1 MTRPLI
7 FLTVGLLAVIALAVS
22 LGAVSLDDPAARTIL
37 LRLRLPRVLLAA
49 AIGATLAVA
58 GVTFQTL
65 LRNPLADPFI
75 LGVSGGAAA
84 GAAIATALRLARI
97 PGVVPLVAFIG
108 ACGATAAVFLLARRR
123 DHTDPTRLLLSGL
136 VLNAFFSAVILIAF
150 SLSPQADLTAALR
163 WMMGNISA
171 ATWTDFIIVTIP
183 LLIAMI
189 VLAFVGACGATAAVF
204 LLARRRDHTDP
215 TRLLLSGLVLNAFF
229 SAVILIAFSLS
240 RQADLTAAL
249 RWMMG
254 NISAATWTD
263 VIVVT
268 IPLLIAMIVLAFVAN
283 DLRLLAFGEEDA
295 KARGVDIERVKLIGF
310 GTASIITGAAVAVSG
325 IIGFVGL
332 LVPHLI
338 RLIWRRDFRYLLP
351 LCALGGAI
359 LVVGADLLSRTLI
372 TSAELPIGAFTA
384 ILGVPFFLSLLR
396 RER

>member
-1 MTRPLI
+1 MTRPL
-7 FLTVGLLAVIALAVS
+7 LLLLVLLLLVLALATAI
-22 LGAVSLDDPAARTIL
+22 GAVSLDDPAARTIL

-84 GAAIATALRLARI
+84 GASIATALRFARV
-97 PGVVPLVAFIG
+97 PGAVAFV
-108 ACGATAAVFLLARRR
+108 AFL
-123 DHTDPTRLLLSGL
+123 
-136 VLNAFFSAVILIAF
+136 
-150 SLSPQADLTAALR
+150 
-163 WMMGNISA
+163 
-171 ATWTDFIIVTIP
+171 
-183 LLIAMI
+183 
-189 VLAFVGACGATAAVF
+189 GACGATAAVF

-240 RQADLTAAL
+240 RASDLTAAL

-263 VIVVT
+263 VLVVFV
-268 IPLLIAMIVLAFVAN
+268 PLVAAMIVLAFVAN

-295 KARGVDIERVKLIGF
+295 KARGVDVERVKLIGF

-351 LCALGGAI
+351 LCALGGAT

-372 TSAELPIGAFTA
+372 TTAELPIGAFTA

>member
-1 MTRPLI
+1 MARPLI
-7 FLTVGLLAVIALAVS
+7 ILTVALVAVVVIAIS
-22 LGAVSLDDPAARTIL
+22 FGAVALDDPAARTIL
-37 LRLRLPRVLLAA
+37 FRLRLPRVLLAA

-84 GAAIATALRLARI
+84 GAAIATALRWARV
-97 PGVVPLVAFIG
+97 PGLVPFVAFLG

-136 VLNAFFSAVILIAF
+136 VLNAFFSAI
-150 SLSPQADLTAALR
+150 
-163 WMMGNISA
+163 
-171 ATWTDFIIVTIP
+171 
-183 LLIAMI
+183 
-189 VLAFVGACGATAAVF
+189 
-204 LLARRRDHTDP
+204 
-215 TRLLLSGLVLNAFF
+215 
-229 SAVILIAFSLS
+229 ILIAFSLS

-263 VIVVT
+263 LAVVT
-268 IPLLIAMIVLAFVAN
+268 VPLLLAMAVLALIAN

-295 KARGVDIERVKLIGF
+295 KARGVDVERVKLIGF

-351 LCALGGAI
+351 LCALGGAT
-359 LVVGADLLSRTLI
+359 LVAGADVLSRTLV
-372 TSAELPIGAFTA
+372 TTAELPIGAFTA
-384 ILGVPFFLSLLR
+384 LLGVPFFLSLLR

>member
-1 MTRPLI
+1 MKS
-7 FLTVGLLAVIALAVS
+7 GLLKPILILTALLAITMALAVA
-22 LGAVSLDDPAARTIL
+22 LGSVSLDDPAARTIL

-65 LRNPLADPFI
+65 LRNPLADPFT

-84 GAAIATALRLARI
+84 GAAIATALRWTRY
-97 PGVVPLVAFIG
+97 PGVVPLVAFGG
-108 ACGATAAVFLLARRR
+108 AVAATAAVFLLARRR
-123 DHTDPTRLLLSGL
+123 DHTDPTRLL
-136 VLNAFFSAVILIAF
+136 I
-150 SLSPQADLTAALR
+150 
-163 WMMGNISA
+163 
-171 ATWTDFIIVTIP
+171 
-183 LLIAMI
+183 
-189 VLAFVGACGATAAVF
+189 
-204 LLARRRDHTDP
+204 
-215 TRLLLSGLVLNAFF
+215 SGLVLNAFF

-254 NISAATWTD
+254 TFFGATWTHVALVATCL
-263 VIVVT
+263 VIALA
-268 IPLLIAMIVLAFVAN
+268 ILAFLAN

-295 KARGVDIERVKLIGF
+295 KARGVNVERMKLLGF

-338 RLIWRRDFRYLLP
+338 RLIWRRDFRFLLP

-359 LVVGADLLSRTLI
+359 LVVGADLLSRVLVVT
-372 TSAELPIGAFTA
+372 TELPIGAFTA
-384 ILGVPFFLSLLR
+384 VLGVPFFLSVLR
-396 RER
+396 GER

>member
-1 MTRPLI
+1 MNLRPLI
-7 FLTVGLLAVIALAVS
+7 LLAIALLVVIAIAIS
-22 LGAVSLDDPAARTIL
+22 LGAVSLADPAARTIL

-49 AIGATLAVA
+49 AVGATLAVA

-84 GAAIATALRLARI
+84 GAAIATALRWARF
-97 PGVVPLVAFIG
+97 PGLVPFVAFLG
-108 ACGATAAVFLLARRR
+108 ACSATAAVFLLARRR

-136 VLNAFFSAVILIAF
+136 VLNAFFSAI
-150 SLSPQADLTAALR
+150 
-163 WMMGNISA
+163 
-171 ATWTDFIIVTIP
+171 
-183 LLIAMI
+183 
-189 VLAFVGACGATAAVF
+189 
-204 LLARRRDHTDP
+204 
-215 TRLLLSGLVLNAFF
+215 
-229 SAVILIAFSLS
+229 ILIAFSLS

-263 VIVVT
+263 LAVVAV
-268 IPLLIAMIVLAFVAN
+268 PLAIAMAVLAFVAN

-295 KARGVDIERVKLIGF
+295 KARGVDVERVKLIGF

-351 LCALGGAI
+351 LCALGGAT

-372 TSAELPIGAFTA
+372 TTAELPIGAFTA